1 MPRKGLVDPYYPQ
14 AYPQGF
20 RKEVITPD
28 LNTRVLRTSVIA
40 IVLCSA
46 FHVYAAQTGE
56 TWMVLP
62 DSVDVY
68 TSSSLQA
75 GKARFKLHYPQTI
88 RATGTLR
95 AASSCDFRPFEHKGE
110 TYWVPEP
117 LVLRISEAPSPEI
130 NLPVDL
136 EGVAKLRPVSP
147 DYRPSDL
154 APIPAQYCL
163 NDLPHKLRREAV
175 EACIQML
182 QDARKAGLDIRIV
195 SSYRTF
201 TNQRYLYM
209 KAIKKHGLEQDGVAK
224 PGHSQ
229 HQLGTAIDVIGRD
242 LQVLFKE
249 AFGET
254 PEGKWLIHNAGKYGF
269 MIPYQKENVK
279 QTGYKYEPWHLRY
292 VGKP

>member
-1 MPRKGLVDPYYPQ
+1 M
-14 AYPQGF
+14 
-20 RKEVITPD
+20 I
-28 LNTRVLRTSVIA
+28 
-40 IVLCSA
+40 
-46 FHVYAAQTGE
+46 
-56 TWMVLP
+56 LP

-75 GKARFKLHYPQTI
+75 AKARFNLHYRQTI
-88 RATGTLR
+88 RATGTLHSG
-95 AASSCDFRPFEHKGE
+95 SSCDFLPFEHKGE
-110 TYWVPEP
+110 TYWIPEP
-117 LVLRISEAPSPEI
+117 LVLRISEAPSSGTD
-130 NLPVDL
+130 LPIGL
-136 EGVAKLRPVSP
+136 EDVAKGHPVSP

-154 APIPAQYCL
+154 VPIPPQYCL
-163 NDLPHKLRREAV
+163 NDLPHKLRREAM

-182 QDARKAGLDIRIV
+182 QDARKAGFDIRIV

-201 TNQRYLYM
+201 TNQRYLYI
-209 KAIKKHGLEQDGVAK
+209 KAIEKYGLGQNGVAK

-254 PEGKWLIHNAGKYGF
+254 PEVKWLIQYAGKYGF

-279 QTGYKYEPWHLRY
+279 QTAYKYEPWHLRY
-292 VGKP
+292 VAKP